1 MSDAELTQGNDKM
14 FKSSNQTKRSSKANN
29 GQNKFAKAST
39 TPALVSDNARLVAC
53 PQGAYNVVYTAL
65 GMNVYMTNHAEAI
78 ELFNLINVEG
88 LEVAELKA
96 LGFGW

>member
-1 MSDAELTQGNDKM
+1 MSDAELTQGNDTM
-14 FKSSNQTKRSSKANN
+14 FKSSNQTKRSNKANN

-53 PQGAYNVVYTAL
+53 PNGELNLVYTAL
-65 GMNVYMTNHAEAI
+65 GMNVYMNNQADAI
-78 ELFNLINVEG
+78 ELFNLVNIEG
-88 LEVAELKA
+88 LTVTELKE